1 MENQRHRHDS
11 LQCFP
16 NVQFKWINNII
27 RINTIKKD
35 KQNMLTPF
43 EAARIMLD
51 KKEFRKLKFWEKMQM
66 FFIDFDF
73 TPLLI
78 QVKNIIIKLKFGVS
92 GL

>member
-1 MENQRHRHDS
+1 
-11 LQCFP
+11 
-16 NVQFKWINNII
+16 
-27 RINTIKKD
+27 
-35 KQNMLTPF
+35 MLTPF